1 MTVTFIYFLLDIFL
15 FFYFLYS
22 FFYFFYKFL
31 RFIIKNI
38 FFFNIWFFLD
48 GFIRNSANNSCYN
61 SDNSSFILDYNCFE
75 FSELIYYDDSF
86 NNENLHWM
94 WYYDFLIEYCTVE
107 DDEHELFAF
116 LSTYLVPLC
125 DKFYIIEYFY
135 PDETE
140 SNYPINFYDI
150 NDLRGEFSFFYES
163 HEYDSLLQTY
173 KNNDNYFIET
183 YYNLNL
189 NSTNF
194 LQSFS
199 FNEATW
205 KYDRNLVWYF
215 FLEKERKETFL
226 KKRDSIP
233 FEILEKPINY
243 EFQVINYVEWLRLIS
258 EYEENKFK
266 LEHYL
271 FLCSY
276 DLFDKS
282 YYLIKTFDKVIDT
295 ERKYSQFY
303 ETKDEYFLN
312 QNNQYYHLTYYFD
325 LGFFFGYE
333 DKLIDIE
340 DYDGNYDEKEEK
352 ADFHFDGCFFNFQDY
367 SFGFLIVSS
376 YIVVINLII
385 FFFLTC
391 WICLSYGE
399 YIINY
404 ELHFS
409 FIRNLT
415 RTRFYNEFSDFR
427 ELIFNESVY
436 LNPFLSS

>member
-1 MTVTFIYFLLDIFL
+1 MILNFIYFLLLISL
-15 FFYFLYS
+15 FFFILYS
-22 FFYFFYKFL
+22 FLYFFYKFS

-48 GFIRNSANNSCYN
+48 GFIRNSANNSSYN
-61 SDNSSFILDYNCFE
+61 SDNYSFILDYGCFV
-75 FSELIYYDDSF
+75 FNDLVYYDDSF
-86 NNENLHWM
+86 NNDNLHWM
-94 WYYDFLIEYCTVE
+94 WYYDFLIQYLNVE

-116 LSTYLVPLC
+116 LSTYLVPVC

-140 SNYPINFYDI
+140 SYYPINFYDI
-150 NDLRGEFSFFYES
+150 NDLREEFSFFYES
-163 HEYDSLLQTY
+163 EEYDSLLKIYQ
-173 KNNDNYFIET
+173 NNDNYFIET

-194 LQSFS
+194 LQTLSY
-199 FNEATW
+199 NESKS
-205 KYDRNLVWYF
+205 KYERNLIWHF

-226 KKRDSIP
+226 KKRNSIP
-233 FEILEKPINY
+233 FEILEKPIDY
-243 EFQVINYVEWLRLIS
+243 KFTVINYVEWLRLTGL
-258 EYEENKFK
+258 YDENKFK
-266 LEHYL
+266 LDHYV

-276 DLFDKS
+276 DLFDKD

-295 ERKYSQFY
+295 ETKYSQFY

-312 QNNQYYHLTYYFD
+312 QNNQFNHLTYYFD

-333 DKLIDIE
+333 NKLIDVE
-340 DYDGNYDEKEEK
+340 DYDGNEEENFHYDGFFF
-352 ADFHFDGCFFNFQDY
+352 DFWDY
-367 SFGFLIVSS
+367 SFGFQLLLI
-376 YIVVINLII
+376 YIFMINLVI
-385 FFFLTC
+385 FFFFTC
-391 WICLSYGE
+391 WICFSYGE

-409 FIRNLT
+409 YIRNLT
-415 RTRFYNEFSDFR
+415 RGYFYNDFSDFR

-436 LNPFLSS
+436 LNPFLFN

>member
-1 MTVTFIYFLLDIFL
+1 MIVTFIYFLLDIFL
-15 FFYFLYS
+15 FFFILYS
-22 FFYFFYKFL
+22 FFYFFYKFI

-61 SDNSSFILDYNCFE
+61 SDNYSYILDYGCFE
-75 FSELIYYDDSF
+75 FNDLVYYDDSF
-86 NNENLHWM
+86 NNDNLHWM
-94 WYYDFLIEYCTVE
+94 WYYDFLIQYLNVE

-140 SNYPINFYDI
+140 SYYPINFYDI
-150 NDLRGEFSFFYES
+150 NDLRDEFSFFYES
-163 HEYDSLLQTY
+163 NEYDSVLKIYQ
-173 KNNDNYFIET
+173 NNDNYFIET

-194 LQSFS
+194 MQTLS
-199 FNEATW
+199 FNEFKS
-205 KYDRNLVWYF
+205 KYERNLIWYF

-233 FEILEKPINY
+233 FEILEKPMNY
-243 EFQVINYVEWLRLIS
+243 EFQKINYVEWLRLTRL
-258 EYEENKFK
+258 YNENKFK
-266 LEHYL
+266 LDHYN

-276 DLFDKS
+276 DLFDKD
-282 YYLIKTFDKVIDT
+282 YYLIKTFDKVINT
-295 ERKYSQFY
+295 ETKYSQFY

-312 QNNQYYHLTYYFD
+312 QNNKFNHLTYYFD

-333 DKLIDIE
+333 DKLIDVE
-340 DYDGNYDEKEEK
+340 DYDGDENEET
-352 ADFHFDGCFFNFQDY
+352 FYYDGCFFDFWDY
-367 SFGFLIVSS
+367 SLGFLILSM
-376 YIVVINLII
+376 YIVIINSII

-391 WICLSYGE
+391 WICLSYGD

-409 FIRNLT
+409 YIRNLT
-415 RTRFYNEFSDFR
+415 RGYFYNDFSDFR

-436 LNPFLSS
+436 LNPFLFN